1 MGGDNNWSA
10 GFARVAIWT
19 VVWGFLA
26 TITCY
31 FGGLLIAVLLK
42 EINVKIAPIFRFI
55 FILPYA
61 VPSVV
66 SMLVWKNLLNGSFG
80 PINRGLMQLGLI
92 SNPIPWLSDPLMA
105 QFTVILINLWAGFS
119 YFMLLSIGTM
129 TAIPQDMYEA
139 ARIDGASNGQVFRK
153 ITLPLVLY
161 QTMPLIIMS
170 FAHNI
175 NNFGAIFFLT
185 GGNPVNIDST
195 TTLAGSTDILVT
207 WIYKLTIT
215 LMKYDYASVIACLIF
230 LVLAPFAIF
239 NFKNTKAYKE
249 GEV

>member
-1 MGGDNNWSA
+1 
-10 GFARVAIWT
+10 
-19 VVWGFLA
+19 
-26 TITCY
+26 
-31 FGGLLIAVLLK
+31 
-42 EINVKIAPIFRFI
+42 
-55 FILPYA
+55 
-61 VPSVV
+61 
-66 SMLVWKNLLNGSFG
+66 
-80 PINRGLMQLGLI
+80 
-92 SNPIPWLSDPLMA
+92 
-105 QFTVILINLWAGFS
+105 
-119 YFMLLSIGTM
+119 MLLSIGTM